1 LNNIKETSVELVQKR
16 EAPKIPIVT
25 GLLNKLPDAINN
37 MIFHYV
43 GYRSKVATR
52 VAIEY
57 INHYAALSCIRQ
69 KQMKIASY
77 IANVH
82 FRLENIRSMEERR
95 DALLEMPC
103 WVQRYILGT
112 WFKYLFPRD
121 RKEYSRE
128 NWKLHEGLE
137 RKYKIKEGSLIS
149 GFTQYSKDYVDYYR
163 MIKDNYTENDECD
176 FID

>member
-25 GLLNKLPDAINN
+25 GLRNKLPDAINN

-57 INHYAALSCIRQ
+57 INRYAALSCIRQ

-103 WVQRYILGT
+103 WVQRVH
-112 WFKYLFPRD
+112 FRYL
-121 RKEYSRE
+121 
-128 NWKLHEGLE
+128 
-137 RKYKIKEGSLIS
+137 
-149 GFTQYSKDYVDYYR
+149 V
-163 MIKDNYTENDECD
+163 
-176 FID
+176 